1 MQHIQKAQHFAKA
14 FMIPLLVILGAAL
27 YGIFYYLH
35 LPLIA
40 VLVILISIF
49 IGTYQMLYET
59 AISLTKKQF
68 ALDYIAIMAIF
79 IAVITHE
86 YIVGAILALMVATG
100 SSLENYGVSQA
111 KKSLT
116 QLVDRI
122 PTDIFTWSKDHPD
135 KKVKL
140 SQIKVHDEIFIRK
153 GEVIALDGVLVSEA
167 AETDESSL
175 TGEPYFITKLK
186 GDQVRSRTV
195 NIGNPIVVTVT
206 KAEKDSTYKK
216 IITMVQQAEE
226 EKSPFIRLADKYS
239 TFFTI
244 ITFVLALFAFVVSH
258 FSLDRVLA
266 VLAVA
271 TPCPLIIATPIALLG
286 GMNASA
292 KRKIIIK
299 KLAALEILSRVQ
311 TIAFDKTGT
320 ITLGKPRITNIQI
333 TNKSYS
339 KEKVLSVAQAIER
352 NSLHPLAKAVVAKA
366 TEEKVQSLHAINVQE
381 KIGEGIHADVEGKE
395 YFLKKLSENMG
406 GMAIGLFEKGK
417 QIAVFFFEDEIKKES
432 RDIVERLQKK
442 GLTMQIFTG
451 DKKEV
456 ADKIAS
462 EIGGNIAVFAECS
475 PEDKKERIRKL
486 KEKGIVTA
494 MVGDGINDAPAL
506 ALADVGMAFSSEEQT
521 AATDAA
527 DIVFLG
533 GDFTM
538 VLISWD
544 IARKTISI
552 AKQSIV
558 YGIGLSIGAMIFAS
572 IGFIPPILGAGLQE
586 AIDVAVIFNALR
598 AALP

>member
-1 MQHIQKAQHFAKA
+1 M
-14 FMIPLLVILGAAL
+14 
-27 YGIFYYLH
+27 
-35 LPLIA
+35 
-40 VLVILISIF
+40 
-49 IGTYQMLYET
+49 
-59 AISLTKKQF
+59 
-68 ALDYIAIMAIF
+68 
-79 IAVITHE
+79 
-86 YIVGAILALMVATG
+86 
-100 SSLENYGVSQA
+100 
-111 KKSLT
+111 
-116 QLVDRI
+116 
-122 PTDIFTWSKDHPD
+122 
-135 KKVKL
+135 
-140 SQIKVHDEIFIRK
+140 
-153 GEVIALDGVLVSEA
+153 
-167 AETDESSL
+167 
-175 TGEPYFITKLK
+175 
-186 GDQVRSRTV
+186 
-195 NIGNPIVVTVT
+195 
-206 KAEKDSTYKK
+206 
-216 IITMVQQAEE
+216 
-226 EKSPFIRLADKYS
+226 
-239 TFFTI
+239 
-244 ITFVLALFAFVVSH
+244 
-258 FSLDRVLA
+258 
-266 VLAVA
+266 
-271 TPCPLIIATPIALLG
+271 
-286 GMNASA
+286 
-292 KRKIIIK
+292 
-299 KLAALEILSRVQ
+299 
-311 TIAFDKTGT
+311 
-320 ITLGKPRITNIQI
+320 
-333 TNKSYS
+333 
-339 KEKVLSVAQAIER
+339 
-352 NSLHPLAKAVVAKA
+352 
-366 TEEKVQSLHAINVQE
+366 QSLHAINVQE

-451 DKKEV
+451 DKKVV